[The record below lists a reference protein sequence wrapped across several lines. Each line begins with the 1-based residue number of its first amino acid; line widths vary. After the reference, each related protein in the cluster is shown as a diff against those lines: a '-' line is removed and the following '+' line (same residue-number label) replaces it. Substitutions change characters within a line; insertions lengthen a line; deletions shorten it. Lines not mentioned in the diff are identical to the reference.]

1 MRLSICR
8 NGFLYFLCVSVCA
21 GVACDRTYQDP
32 IRLGETDTVTLSGDG
47 DLKIITSLQSV
58 SVPLSLLGPSL
69 PDTIDDREVGRE
81 QGEQF
86 LTVGIETTHETE
98 FYPMTG
104 SYHLTGTHFVF
115 KPILPFVPEQSYIV
129 RMMDCGKLLR
139 EEPFLFRRAEADA
152 PEIESIFPL
161 VDELPANHLKF
172 YIYFNQPMQT
182 GDIFDYFSLWDMT
195 RDKLVARPFRHTE
208 LWSKDGLRLT
218 LWFHPGRQK
227 TGVNLN
233 VELGPVLT
241 QGHRY
246 QLRVDASWRGMSG
259 ESLGKTVIKEFVA
272 GPADHTQ
279 PDPSDWKITVPRKD
293 DSKLRVTLA
302 EPLDHAMIETSF
314 VIEHLASE
322 EQISTSITVELN
334 ERVLVF
340 TPHQPWRSG
349 HYSIVINPLL
359 EDLSGN
365 SLERPFEVDLQG
377 VALPVIGNRVEFTV
391 E

>member
-1 MRLSICR
+1 MRLSIGR
-8 NGFLYFLCVSVCA
+8 NRFLYFLCVSACT
-21 GVACDRTYQDP
+21 GTACDRANQGP
-32 IRLGETDTVTLSGDG
+32 SHLGKTDTVVLSDDD
-47 DLKIITSLQSV
+47 DLKVITSLKSV
-58 SVPLSLLGPSL
+58 RVSLSLLGHSL
-69 PDTIDDREVGRE
+69 PYTIGPGEVGRE

-86 LTVGIETTHETE
+86 LTVGIETTNETD

-104 SYHLTGTHFVF
+104 TYHLTGTHLVF
-115 KPILPFVPEQSYIV
+115 KPILTFVPEQSYIV
-129 RMMDCGKLLR
+129 RMMDRGKLLR
-139 EEPFLFRRAEADA
+139 QEEFLFRRAKVDS
-152 PEIESIFPL
+152 PEITSIFPL
-161 VDELPANHLKF
+161 VEELPANHLKF

-182 GDIFDYFSLWDMT
+182 GDIFGYFSLWDMT
-195 RDKLVARPFRHTE
+195 RDKPVARPFRHTE
-208 LWSKDGLRLT
+208 LWSEDGLRLT

-233 VELGPVLT
+233 VELGSVLT

-246 QLRVDASWRGMSG
+246 QLRVDGSWRGMSG
-259 ESLGKTVIKEFVA
+259 ESLGKIVIKEFVA
-272 GPADHTQ
+272 SAADHSQ
-279 PDPSDWKITVPRKD
+279 PDPSKWKITIPQD
-293 DSKLRVTLA
+293 GDSKLRVTLA

-314 VIEHLASE
+314 VIEHVASE
-322 EQISTSITVELN
+322 KQISTTITVESN

-340 TPHQPWRSG
+340 TPHQPWRPG
-349 HYSIVINPLL
+349 QYSIAVNPLL